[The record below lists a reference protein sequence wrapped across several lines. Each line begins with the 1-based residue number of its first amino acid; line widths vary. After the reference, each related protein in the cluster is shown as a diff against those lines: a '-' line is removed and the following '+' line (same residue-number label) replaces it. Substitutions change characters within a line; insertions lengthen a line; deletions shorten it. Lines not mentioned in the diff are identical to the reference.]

1 MPMYRTIGAV
11 VVLLLMLIAGTFTAV
26 KLSTDYLLD
35 NDATS
40 TARNW
45 ARYVTENVKDLE
57 EIAAGERP
65 SAASMVFFRLAQNVG
80 EVFRYE
86 IFNRYGYSQF
96 VSDRGKISPVDVSE
110 YNTEA
115 ARSIATG
122 QPIVNAKKGE
132 GLEWPPFFAQAY
144 VPVIVDQHS
153 IAIVAAYVDQTAQR
167 NQFYKTFL
175 ITAASLCALTGA
187 AFGIPA
193 FAWYRRTK
201 EKQQVDRRVRF
212 LAHHDVLTGLSNR
225 ARLVDK
231 LGQALTELPARGC
244 GLALHFIDLD
254 RFKEV
259 NDTFGHD
266 GGDFLLKTIAERL
279 RAVTRPGD
287 VIARIGGDEFIALQ
301 TAIKSKDEAD
311 EFAHRLTSALTMPM
325 QFNGQA
331 IVPTMSVGV
340 ALAPADGDTSE
351 RLLKSADLALYR
363 CKTDGR
369 NCIRFFQPEMD
380 AELLARIEIEK
391 TIRKAVLHDGFE
403 LHYQPTFEI
412 ASRRLIGF
420 EALIRLPAEDG
431 TLIPPAVFIP
441 VAEDIRLI
449 DQIGAWVLREA
460 CRTAATW
467 PPHLTVAVNLS
478 PAQFKA
484 GSVSAIVADAL
495 EQAGLA
501 PHRLELEITES
512 LLLGESESIMAQL
525 RTLKKMGVAVVMDDF
540 GTGNSSLS
548 YLWRFPFDKIK
559 IDRSFMLA
567 FGESGHDAETVV
579 KTIIALGRELHMHV
593 TVEGVETSGQA
604 TFLDQV
610 NADMVQ
616 GFYFGRPVPAC
627 DVGADILAD
636 FQRAT
641 AKDTFP
647 LEAEAI
653 LRLIK

>member
-1 MPMYRTIGAV
+1 M
-11 VVLLLMLIAGTFTAV
+11 
-26 KLSTDYLLD
+26 
-35 NDATS
+35 
-40 TARNW
+40 
-45 ARYVTENVKDLE
+45 
-57 EIAAGERP
+57 
-65 SAASMVFFRLAQNVG
+65 
-80 EVFRYE
+80 
-86 IFNRYGYSQF
+86 
-96 VSDRGKISPVDVSE
+96 
-110 YNTEA
+110 
-115 ARSIATG
+115 
-122 QPIVNAKKGE
+122 
-132 GLEWPPFFAQAY
+132 
-144 VPVIVDQHS
+144 
-153 IAIVAAYVDQTAQR
+153 
-167 NQFYKTFL
+167 
-175 ITAASLCALTGA
+175 
-187 AFGIPA
+187 
-193 FAWYRRTK
+193 
-201 EKQQVDRRVRF
+201 
-212 LAHHDVLTGLSNR
+212 
-225 ARLVDK
+225 
-231 LGQALTELPARGC
+231 
-244 GLALHFIDLD
+244 
-254 RFKEV
+254 
-259 NDTFGHD
+259 
-266 GGDFLLKTIAERL
+266 
-279 RAVTRPGD
+279 
-287 VIARIGGDEFIALQ
+287 
-301 TAIKSKDEAD
+301 
-311 EFAHRLTSALTMPM
+311 
-325 QFNGQA
+325 
-331 IVPTMSVGV
+331 
-340 ALAPADGDTSE
+340 
-351 RLLKSADLALYR
+351 
-363 CKTDGR
+363 
-369 NCIRFFQPEMD
+369 
-380 AELLARIEIEK
+380 
-391 TIRKAVLHDGFE
+391 
-403 LHYQPTFEI
+403 
-412 ASRRLIGF
+412 
-420 EALIRLPAEDG
+420 
-431 TLIPPAVFIP
+431 
-441 VAEDIRLI
+441 AEDIRLI